1 MEHNFVH
8 HIPNMEPYY
17 PSGVAQVCWKKN
29 PGHQSLTTRS
39 LCIFCGAVAGQ
50 PAQQKWSPFPKVPC
64 LAPLMDAFQQP
75 TNNNSNK
82 TSNSPHQSPP
92 PCLLLCSCFFFLAHT
107 EVNTS
112 FFPCNPYR
120 AAGTT
125 ATLVFSPFP
134 KGCTSKLLHFSK
146 CTLQI
151 LLGLFLSFFKA
162 IPPKAFALYPKHF
175 SKCLVHFS
183 KCFFTCWSLT
193 SCLEHEK
200 LPCLKAA

>member
-1 MEHNFVH
+1 MGYTLPLTQTTLPTHLPPPKHLV
-8 HIPNMEPYY
+8 
-17 PSGVAQVCWKKN
+17 
-29 PGHQSLTTRS
+29 SLKCYIRFS
-39 LCIFCGAVAGQ
+39 HK
-50 PAQQKWSPFPKVPC
+50 QQFKQNQ
-64 LAPLMDAFQQP
+64 QQP
-75 TNNNSNK
+75 TPVP
-82 TSNSPHQSPP
+82 PHPV
-92 PCLLLCSCFFFLAHT
+92 CCSAVASFSWHT
-107 EVNTS
+107 QKSKLRFSLQPHV
-112 FFPCNPYR
+112 R

-193 SCLEHEK
+193 SCLGHEK

>member
-1 MEHNFVH
+1 
-8 HIPNMEPYY
+8 MEPFSKGSL
-17 PSGVAQVCWKKN
+17 SGPTDGC
-29 PGHQSLTTRS
+29 
-39 LCIFCGAVAGQ
+39 F
-50 PAQQKWSPFPKVPC
+50 PAAHKQQFKQNQ
-64 LAPLMDAFQQP
+64 QQP
-75 TNNNSNK
+75 T
-82 TSNSPHQSPP
+82 PVPPP